1 MVKLLECLDALFD
14 TINLYEVL
22 GIEKNASA
30 SEIKKAYYK
39 LSLQVHPDRVAEE
52 ERMKATKKFQAI
64 SQVYNILSSAEK
76 RTLYDECGEID
87 DESGILEENRD
98 WDSYWRI
105 LFRKITIADIEK
117 FQGEYRFSEAEK
129 HDVITAYV
137 QCEGDMDSMLEM
149 IPCSIAEDD
158 IRFKEIIDEKIKNG
172 DITLFD
178 AFKKENSKTR
188 HKRRK
193 LVRSLCYFTAF
204 ELGFMD
210 E

>member
-1 MVKLLECLDALFD
+1 MVKLLECIDALFN
-14 TINLYEVL
+14 TVNLYEVL
-22 GIEKNASA
+22 GLEKNVSA
-30 SEIKKAYYK
+30 SEIKKAYFR

-52 ERMKATKKFQAI
+52 ERKEATKKFQVI

-76 RTLYDECGEID
+76 RALYDECGEID

-129 HDVITAYV
+129 HDVVTAYV

-149 IPCSIAEDD
+149 IPCSIVEDD
-158 IRFKEIIDEKIKNG
+158 VRFKEIIDEKIKNG

-178 AFKKENSKTR
+178 AFKKENLKTR
-188 HKRRK
+188 NKRRK
-193 LVRSLCYFTAF
+193 LVSIRSYVTASRP
-204 ELGFMD
+204 GFMD